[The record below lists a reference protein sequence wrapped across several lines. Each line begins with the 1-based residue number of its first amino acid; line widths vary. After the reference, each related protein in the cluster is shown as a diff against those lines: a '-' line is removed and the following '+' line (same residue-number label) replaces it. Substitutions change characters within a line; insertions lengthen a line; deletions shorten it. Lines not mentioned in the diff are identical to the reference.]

1 MYKKIS
7 LDDKEI
13 EELINLENQRLED
26 HVELIASE
34 NYVSEDVMK
43 ANGSCLTN
51 KYAEGYPNKR
61 YYGGCEYVDKI
72 EEIAQ
77 ERAKKLFNV
86 KYANVQPY
94 SGSVANAAVYMAMV
108 DPGDKVLGLD
118 LNSGGHLSH
127 GYKISFSGKFY
138 EAHTYS
144 VNDEG
149 ILDYDKILEIAKE
162 VKPKMIIC
170 GYSAYSQIVDFAKFR
185 KICDEVGAKLF
196 ADISHISGLIIAGLH
211 PSPSGYAD
219 IIMTTTHKTLRG
231 TRGAI
236 ILTNDEEIFKRVNS
250 AVFPGVQGG
259 PLLHQIAA
267 KAVSF
272 REALQPEFID
282 YQKQLLLNSK
292 IMCQTFLNKGVKIIS
307 GLTQNHLFMIDVKTS
322 YGITGKYA
330 TEVLGRVNITVN
342 KNTIPNDSEKPTV
355 ASGIR
360 IGSAAMTSR
369 GLKEDEFIIL
379 ANLIDK
385 VLRDPE
391 NENLLY
397 VVKKEIAKLTN
408 SFPIKRSH
416 LVR

>member
-1 MYKKIS
+1 MYKKIN

-144 VNDEG
+144 VNDQG
-149 ILDYDKILEIAKE
+149 LLDYDKILEIAKE

-219 IIMTTTHKTLRG
+219 VIMTTTHKTLRG

>member
-61 YYGGCEYVDKI
+61 YYGGCKYVDKI

-144 VNDEG
+144 VNDQG
-149 ILDYDKILEIAKE
+149 LLDYDKILEIAKE

-219 IIMTTTHKTLRG
+219 VIMTTTHKTLRG

>member
-144 VNDEG
+144 VNDQG
-149 ILDYDKILEIAKE
+149 LLDYDKILEIAKE

-219 IIMTTTHKTLRG
+219 VIMTTTHKTLRG

-322 YGITGKYA
+322 YGISGKYA

>member
-144 VNDEG
+144 VNNEG
-149 ILDYDKILEIAKE
+149 VLDYDKILEIAKE

-219 IIMTTTHKTLRG
+219 VIMTTTHKTLRG

-355 ASGIR
+355 TSGIR

>member
-149 ILDYDKILEIAKE
+149 VLDYDKILEIAKE

-219 IIMTTTHKTLRG
+219 VIMTTTHKTLRG

-391 NENLLY
+391 NQNLLY

>member
-1 MYKKIS
+1 MYKKIN

-108 DPGDKVLGLD
+108 GPGDKVLGLD

-149 ILDYDKILEIAKE
+149 VLDYDKILEIAKE

-219 IIMTTTHKTLRG
+219 VIMTTTHKTLRG

>member
-118 LNSGGHLSH
+118 LSSGGHLSH

-138 EAHTYS
+138 EARTYS
-144 VNDEG
+144 VNDQG
-149 ILDYDKILEIAKE
+149 LLDYDKILEIAKE

-219 IIMTTTHKTLRG
+219 VIMTTTHKTLRG

>member
-1 MYKKIS
+1 MYKKIN

-77 ERAKKLFNV
+77 ERAKKLFHV

-108 DPGDKVLGLD
+108 DPRDKVLGLD

-149 ILDYDKILEIAKE
+149 VLDYDKILEIAKE

-219 IIMTTTHKTLRG
+219 VIMTTTHKTLRG

>member
-219 IIMTTTHKTLRG
+219 VIMTTTHKTLRG

>member
-149 ILDYDKILEIAKE
+149 VLDYDKILEIAKQ

-219 IIMTTTHKTLRG
+219 VIMTTTHKTLRG

>member
-13 EELINLENQRLED
+13 EELINLENKRLED

-144 VNDEG
+144 VNDQG
-149 ILDYDKILEIAKE
+149 LLDYDKILEIAKE

-219 IIMTTTHKTLRG
+219 VIMTTTHKTLRG

>member
-149 ILDYDKILEIAKE
+149 LLDYDKILEIAKE

-219 IIMTTTHKTLRG
+219 VIMTTTHKTLRG

>member
-118 LNSGGHLSH
+118 LSSGGHLSH

-144 VNDEG
+144 VNDQG
-149 ILDYDKILEIAKE
+149 LLDYGKILEIAKE

-219 IIMTTTHKTLRG
+219 VIMTTTHKTLRG

>member
-13 EELINLENQRLED
+13 EELINLENQRLEA

-144 VNDEG
+144 VNDQG
-149 ILDYDKILEIAKE
+149 LLDYDKILEIAKE

-219 IIMTTTHKTLRG
+219 VIMTTTHKTLRG

>member
-118 LNSGGHLSH
+118 LSSGGHLSH

-144 VNDEG
+144 VNDQG
-149 ILDYDKILEIAKE
+149 LLDYDKILEIAKE

-219 IIMTTTHKTLRG
+219 VIMTTTHKTLRG

-272 REALQPEFID
+272 REALQQEFID

>member
-94 SGSVANAAVYMAMV
+94 SGSVANAAIYMAMV

-144 VNDEG
+144 VNDQG
-149 ILDYDKILEIAKE
+149 LLDYDKILEIAKE

-219 IIMTTTHKTLRG
+219 VIMTTTHKTLRG

>member
-144 VNDEG
+144 VNEEG
-149 ILDYDKILEIAKE
+149 VLDYDKILEIAKE

-219 IIMTTTHKTLRG
+219 VIMTTTHKTLRG

>member
-144 VNDEG
+144 VNDQG
-149 ILDYDKILEIAKE
+149 LLDYDKILEIAKE

-211 PSPSGYAD
+211 PSPSSYAD
-219 IIMTTTHKTLRG
+219 VIMTTTHKTLRG

>member
-13 EELINLENQRLED
+13 KELINLENQRLED

-149 ILDYDKILEIAKE
+149 VLDYDKILEIAKE

-219 IIMTTTHKTLRG
+219 VIMTTTHKTLRG

>member
-1 MYKKIS
+1 MYKKIN

-149 ILDYDKILEIAKE
+149 VLDYDKILEIAKE

-219 IIMTTTHKTLRG
+219 VIMTTTHKTLRG

>member
-144 VNDEG
+144 VNDQG
-149 ILDYDKILEIAKE
+149 LLDYDKILEIAKE

-219 IIMTTTHKTLRG
+219 VIMTTTHKTLRG

>member
-108 DPGDKVLGLD
+108 DPRDKVLGLD

-149 ILDYDKILEIAKE
+149 VLDYDKILEIAKE

-219 IIMTTTHKTLRG
+219 VIMTTTHKTLRG